1 MYKRLIVSALVLT
14 ALMGSTQPSFANPP
28 DFADE
33 RRQPQNARVRAEM
46 NEEQRAVVQD
56 RKDEIKA
63 RIEAKRANLTAEKC
77 ERNQQKIDEL
87 LPKLSNNVVVQQ
99 QVLDTMF
106 DRVAIFYETKDLEV
120 ANYEELSQN
129 VIAAQLDTQA
139 AVEIVRDSSIEID
152 CSTPGIGNQLA
163 GFRENVFVARDE
175 IKNYRAALV
184 ELIKAMRDSVEEE
197 TSNETE

>member
-14 ALMGSTQPSFANPP
+14 ALMGSAQPSFANPP

-33 RRQPQNARVRAEM
+33 RRPPQNARVRAEM

-99 QVLDTMF
+99 QVL
-106 DRVAIFYETKDLEV
+106 
-120 ANYEELSQN
+120 
-129 VIAAQLDTQA
+129 
-139 AVEIVRDSSIEID
+139 
-152 CSTPGIGNQLA
+152 
-163 GFRENVFVARDE
+163 
-175 IKNYRAALV
+175 
-184 ELIKAMRDSVEEE
+184 
-197 TSNETE
+197 